1 MDLIKNCIRFREML
15 SSLIRRELRQRYVGS
30 IIGWPWPFIQPLVML
45 GVYYIVFVNLLSIR
59 LPDTWTK
66 MISDAMGVGVEEGNS
81 FNILLLCCGLLP
93 WLMTAEFLVR
103 SANTIP
109 ENGNLVKKVAFPAEL
124 LSISLIGAYTV
135 NLAVIFAVFC
145 AIAWIL
151 TPFISPLLWMFP
163 LVLICH
169 VAFLLGLGY
178 LLSTANVF
186 VRDVNQLAPLVINL
200 WFFLTPIVYVK
211 ETIAL
216 ETEKDVSW
224 LWIFDVNPMAYMV
237 DLYRYAL
244 IFPDEIRFTVDP
256 ETREILKVTDGDVMG
271 LLGLFA
277 VISFGTL
284 FLGYRVFV
292 ANKHKFADE
301 I

>member
-1 MDLIKNCIRFREML
+1 MDLIRKCIRFREML
-15 SSLIRRELRQRYVGS
+15 SSLTRRELRQRYIGS
-30 IIGWPWPFIQPLVML
+30 IIGWPWPFLQPLIML
-45 GVYYIVFVNLLSIR
+45 GVYYIVFVKLLEQKVPAEWGARISEALGGDSAIG
-59 LPDTWTK
+59 DTF
-66 MISDAMGVGVEEGNS
+66 SV
-81 FNILLLCCGLLP
+81 LLLCCGLLP

-103 SANTIP
+103 SSNTIP

-124 LSISLIGAYTV
+124 LSISLISAYTV
-135 NLAVIFAVFC
+135 NLVVIFAVFC
-145 AIAWIL
+145 GITWFT
-151 TPFISPLLWMFP
+151 TPFISNLVWMFP

-211 ETIAL
+211 ESILYANP
-216 ETEKDVSW
+216 DAGWV
-224 LWIFDVNPMAYMV
+224 WIFDINPMAYMV
-237 DLYRYAL
+237 DLYRYTL
-244 IFPDEIRFTVDP
+244 IFPEEIRWTVIDG
-256 ETREILKVTDGDVMG
+256 KAVDVTIGDVWS

-277 VISFGTL
+277 AISFGTL
-284 FLGYRVFV
+284 IVGYLTFM
-292 ANKHKFADE
+292 AKKDKFADE

>member
-1 MDLIKNCIRFREML
+1 MDLIKQCIRFREML
-15 SSLIRRELRQRYVGS
+15 SSLLRRELRQRYVGS
-30 IIGWPWPFIQPLVML
+30 IIGWPWPFLQPLIMM
-45 GVYYIVFVNLLSIR
+45 GVYYVVFTNLLGQK
-59 LPDTWTK
+59 LPGNWN
-66 MISDAMGVGVEEGNS
+66 AMLVEALGVTPSVGDS

-124 LSISLIGAYTV
+124 LSISLIGAYVV
-135 NLAVIFAVFC
+135 NLVAVFSVFC
-145 AIAWIL
+145 AIAWVT
-151 TPFISPLLWMFP
+151 TPFMSNLIWMFP

-211 ETIAL
+211 ESILYGNADATW
-216 ETEKDVSW
+216 V
-224 LWIFDVNPMAYMV
+224 WIFDINPMAYMV
-237 DLYRYAL
+237 DLYRYSL
-244 IFPDEIRFTVDP
+244 IFPEEIRWTV
-256 ETREILKVTDGDVMG
+256 EHGKKTIVSEGDVWL
-271 LLGLFA
+271 LLGKFA
-277 VISFGTL
+277 LISFCTL
-284 FLGYRVFV
+284 TVGYFTFM

>member
-1 MDLIKNCIRFREML
+1 MDLIKKCIRFREML
-15 SSLIRRELRQRYVGS
+15 SSLTRRELRQRYVGS
-30 IIGWPWPFIQPLVML
+30 IIGWPWPFLQPLIML
-45 GVYYIVFVNLLSIR
+45 GVYYIVFVQLLEQKVPAEWGARISEALGGESGIG
-59 LPDTWTK
+59 DTF
-66 MISDAMGVGVEEGNS
+66 SV
-81 FNILLLCCGLLP
+81 LLLCCGLLP

-103 SANTIP
+103 SSNTIP

-124 LSISLIGAYTV
+124 LSISLISAYTV
-135 NLAVIFAVFC
+135 NLVVIFAVFC
-145 AIAWIL
+145 GITWL
-151 TPFISPLLWMFP
+151 TTPFISNLIWMFP

-211 ETIAL
+211 EAL
-216 ETEKDVSW
+216 LYANPEATWV
-224 LWIFDVNPMAYMV
+224 WIFDVNPMAYMV
-237 DLYRYAL
+237 DLYRYTL
-244 IFPDEIRFTVDP
+244 IFPEEIRWTVEEGKAVD
-256 ETREILKVTDGDVMG
+256 VTVGDVWS

-277 VISFGTL
+277 VIAFGTL
-284 FLGYRVFV
+284 VVGYFTFM
-292 ANKHKFADE
+292 ANKDKFADE